1 MCDTFVLVE
10 LSHDTFTLFIDDILN
25 SILQKYLIIF
35 LFCDRIFTGA
45 YRILVSFS
53 LLAKKDEMDLRD
65 NMFQVRHKRKIKKFI

>member
-1 MCDTFVLVE
+1 MASVEDTFVLVE

-45 YRILVSFS
+45 YR
-53 LLAKKDEMDLRD
+53 M
-65 NMFQVRHKRKIKKFI
+65 

>member
-35 LFCDRIFTGA
+35 LFCDRIFTSA
-45 YRILVSFS
+45 Y
-53 LLAKKDEMDLRD
+53 
-65 NMFQVRHKRKIKKFI
+65 HT